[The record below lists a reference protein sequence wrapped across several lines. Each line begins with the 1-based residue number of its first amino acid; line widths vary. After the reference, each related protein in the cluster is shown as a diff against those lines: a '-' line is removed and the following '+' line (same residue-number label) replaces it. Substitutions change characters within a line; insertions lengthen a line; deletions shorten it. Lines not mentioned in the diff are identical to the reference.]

1 MSGKYRKEKDCLNCG
16 HEVEAHFCSY
26 CGQENIVVKEDA
38 LHMVVHAVSDYFHF
52 ESKFFGTI
60 KPLLFQPGV
69 LTQKYVEGKRAS
81 YLHPIKLYIFI
92 SIVFFL
98 VALGGKEE
106 PDIEI
111 KKDTPALKKDT
122 TTKQVDSAKIKGES
136 IDFYGPNIV
145 ETIKK
150 NKDRAKKRAKKAN
163 KGHHVSAL
171 GEVLD
176 STIEAYEKRQLNLP
190 SGKRDNFIMAALQK
204 KNIKLNQTNESVEKF
219 EDGLLHNV
227 PKMMFLLL
235 PLFALILKLVYF
247 TKKKYYFEHLIYSF
261 HVHSAIFLIVL
272 ISTLVTWL
280 VGYVYDI
287 SELTFVLSF
296 FWITWYIYKSLRTF
310 YGNSSW
316 MTILKYFLL
325 IVCYTIAMTIT
336 LILGIGISAFMV

>member
-26 CGQENIVVKEDA
+26 CGQENIIVKEDA

-98 VALGGKEE
+98 VALSGNKKHETETKKESTTIQKGKSNSQLDTSE
-106 PDIEI
+106 
-111 KKDTPALKKDT
+111 KD
-122 TTKQVDSAKIKGES
+122 SS
-136 IDFYGPNIV
+136 DFVGPNILGS
-145 ETIKK
+145 IKK
-150 NKDRAKKRAKKAN
+150 NKDKAKKRGTSKYN
-163 KGHHVSAL
+163 IMTSGP
-171 GEVLD
+171 VLD
-176 STIEAYEKRQLNLP
+176 STVVAYEKRQSGLP
-190 SGKRDNFIMAALQK
+190 EEKRDGFIKAVIQK
-204 KNIKLNQTNESVEKF
+204 KNIELMHNEDSTEKLEES
-219 EDGLLHNV
+219 LLHNI

-235 PLFALILKLVYF
+235 PLFALILKIVYF
-247 TKKKYYFEHLIYSF
+247 NKKKYYFEHLIYAF

-272 ISTLVTWL
+272 ISTLITWL
-280 VGYVYDI
+280 GGYFYDI
-287 SELTFVLSF
+287 SELMFTLSF

-310 YGNSSW
+310 YGNSRW
-316 MTILKYFLL
+316 VTILKYFLL
-325 IVCYTIAMTIT
+325 IVCYSIVMVLT
-336 LILGIGISAFMV
+336 LILGASASVFML